1 MTFKDKGPTFLLANP
16 CTKARTS
23 LVAQLVNNPAGEGI
37 GYPLQYPLGFT
48 GGSDG
53 KKSALN
59 VGDLGS
65 IHPPWSLCLWFP
77 PRDPPGPHASS
88 SCSEVYL
95 CTYSNLMF
103 LHSLLSATRVAV
115 RMGYIQVSLNRLT
128 LPRSWHFNWCQSP
141 MSKEL

>member
-1 MTFKDKGPTFLLANP
+1 MHLCPVTQILSLTLVSCLVLHFHENFPFLPMDSLGPFGL
-16 CTKARTS
+16 
-23 LVAQLVNNPAGEGI
+23 
-37 GYPLQYPLGFT
+37 
-48 GGSDG
+48 
-53 KKSALN
+53 
-59 VGDLGS
+59 DLG
-65 IHPPWSLCLWFP
+65 P
-77 PRDPPGPHASS
+77 ASS